1 MIEVLKKRLNY
12 SQAVNSKY
20 IKYLTFAI
28 CFLAVM
34 TIQIV
39 YLFPFDQP
47 LYGHDSAY
55 HYLRTEA
62 LKQRIENLD
71 LFNGGVD
78 YLFNNGAGYASSL
91 AYPDILLFIPALLRV
106 FGLGIGTSMS
116 VFLIICNALCYFSMF
131 ICVRKIS
138 GSGTCGTI
146 AAVIFSLSQY
156 RIDNLFSRFALGEIQ
171 SYIFWPIIIYGLYD
185 LIFDNFKKPY
195 VLGLGIGCMLLTHTI
210 SAALALG
217 LCLVMFIV
225 FIKRIINSA
234 TPRKLFA
241 KLALTA
247 LTVITI
253 TAFYWLP
260 LLEFMSSCELTVS
273 HPINA
278 ASDFTVD
285 VFNLFRDV
293 TLLYADAGMGILIF
307 ALLIPRIMLCK
318 NSPICQSI
326 QNQNDKKRHKL
337 LIAADSF
344 MILGFIVCYLST
356 NIAPWKILGA
366 VFDFMQ
372 FSWRF
377 FALAAALLS
386 IAAAVYIFIT
396 AKYANVKKTAMIIV
410 TVLAVL
416 SCCAHFKTI
425 APFHTDKLPDDHYQS
440 SEYTFDVGYGEWL
453 PWATKLNFE
462 EVKNLSG
469 KLILE
474 SGEEVSF
481 DRDNG
486 KLTFTAPE
494 TGNAYADIPYIW
506 YKGYKATDENGTE
519 LKAFMN
525 DKGMLRVDIS
535 NAKGLITVEYK
546 LTVIKIVSY
555 IISILTVI
563 ILAIFFILKKIRKKS
578 VNSDIIQS
586 A

>member
-1 MIEVLKKRLNY
+1 MISILKKDAII
-12 SQAVNSKY
+12 QIIDSKY
-20 IKYLTFAI
+20 IKYLIFML

-39 YLFPFDQP
+39 YLFPLDQP

-62 LKQRIENLD
+62 LKQRIENFD

-116 VFLIICNALCYFSMF
+116 VFLIICNALCYISMF

-195 VLGLGIGCMLLTHTI
+195 VLGLGIGCMILTHTI

-217 LCLVMFIV
+217 LCLIMLLI
-225 FIKRIINSA
+225 FIKRIIKS
-234 TPRKLFA
+234 PFPGKLFA

-247 LTVITI
+247 AAVIAL
-253 TAFYWLP
+253 TAFYWIP

-273 HPINA
+273 HSIEYT
-278 ASDFTVD
+278 SDYTVEF
-285 VFNLFRDV
+285 FNLFRDIP
-293 TLLYADAGMGILIF
+293 LYLAEAGMGILIF

-318 NSPICQSI
+318 NSPICKSMQLDE
-326 QNQNDKKRHKL
+326 NDKKRHKL
-337 LIAADSF
+337 LIAADAF
-344 MILGFIVCYLST
+344 MILGLIVCFIST
-356 NIAPWKILGA
+356 KAAPWKILGI

-377 FALAAALLS
+377 FALAAALIS
-386 IAAAVYIFIT
+386 VAAAVYIFIT
-396 AKYANVKKTAMIIV
+396 SRYANAEKAAMIVV

-416 SCCAHFKTI
+416 SCGAHLKTI
-425 APFHTDKLPDDHYQS
+425 APFHTDKLPDDHYLS
-440 SEYTFDVGYGEWL
+440 SEYTFDIGYGEWL
-453 PWATKLNFE
+453 PWTARLNFE
-462 EVKNLSG
+462 EVQNLSD

-474 SGEEVSF
+474 NDEEISF
-481 DRDNG
+481 NRNNG
-486 KLTFTAPE
+486 KLSFKAPE
-494 TGNAYADIPYIW
+494 DGNTYADIPYIW
-506 YKGYKATDENGTE
+506 YKGYKATDESGHE
-519 LKAFMN
+519 LETYMN
-525 DKGMLRVDIS
+525 NKGMLRVYIS
-535 NAKGLITVEYK
+535 NAKGSVTVEYK

-563 ILAIFFILKKIRKKS
+563 ILAAIFILKKIQK
-578 VNSDIIQS
+578 NP
-586 A
+586 